1 MLCYGD
7 ISQKLSENVTMARKK
22 QKKNKVDLKFEEV
35 QSALRQERNFDI
47 LYFKPFKG
55 NIRSI

>member
-22 QKKNKVDLKFEEV
+22 IKNKVDLKFEEV
-35 QSALRQERNFDI
+35 QSAVRQERNFRYS
-47 LYFKPFKG
+47 LL
-55 NIRSI
+55 